1 MKFSVKLFIQILL
14 IISLLSSCADGELF
28 GKKTPPLPGTRVNV
42 LHYDLMKN
50 ENPNESKNISIP
62 AQTVLSAW
70 VCSDIGQFTELAE
83 NISLGNNLKLVN
95 NFHPK
100 NFNPSSLDSAIL
112 IVDNILY
119 SYTKSTLA
127 AYDLTKNRNLW
138 SKEAVEGKERN
149 DVLGG
154 SMTYA
159 NGVIYL
165 SSGSRDLIAFEAD
178 SGKELWRFKAPNV
191 VRHIA
196 LINENK
202 IYVNSTDNTLSCL
215 SLDGKLLWR
224 YDGAI
229 YSLITSRFYS
239 PNIVYQDKLITIT
252 TAGDLVVLNK
262 HDGQEITQVNL
273 ATTSIIGD
281 GSLAKGPIA
290 SPELINNHLYILTGE
305 NDFIKIDLEN
315 PQILWR
321 QNFPSA
327 KAFWVADSTAY
338 LLSDNNQLLAVDN
351 SNGKTIWAIDL
362 PRKQKAKELVQFYGP
377 VLAGDMLILTS
388 YNGEFFTFSPKD
400 GKLISSYKNNFSTNQ
415 MPFIVN
421 DKAYFIGT
429 NGSISVWQ

>member
-1 MKFSVKLFIQILL
+1 MKFLVKLLVQSLS
-14 IISLLSSCADGELF
+14 IIFLLSSCADGEFF

-50 ENPNESKNISIP
+50 EAPTDTNNINIP
-62 AQTVLSAW
+62 PQTVLSAW
-70 VCSDIGQFTELAE
+70 ICSDIGQYTELAE
-83 NISLGNNLKLVN
+83 NISLGNKLKLVN
-95 NFHPK
+95 SFRPNSFS
-100 NFNPSSLDSAIL
+100 PSPQDSAIL
-112 IVDNILY
+112 ISDDIVY

-127 AYDLTKNRNLW
+127 AYDITKKRNLW
-138 SKEAVEGKERN
+138 SKEAVKGKEKH

-159 NGVIYL
+159 NGIIYL

-178 SGKELWRFKAPNV
+178 TGKELWRFRAPNV

-196 LINENK
+196 LINENQ
-202 IYVNSTDNTLSCL
+202 IYINSTDNTLSCL
-215 SLDGKLLWR
+215 DLDGKLLWR

-229 YSLITSRFYS
+229 YSLITSRFYI
-239 PNIVYQDKLITIT
+239 PNVVHLDKLITIT

-262 HDGQEITQVNL
+262 HDGTVITQVNL

-290 SPELINNHLYILTGE
+290 SPELIGNYLYILTGE

-321 QNFPSA
+321 QNFPAA
-327 KAFWVADSTAY
+327 KAFWIADNTVY
-338 LLSDNNQLLAVDN
+338 LLSDNNQLLALDN
-351 SNGKTIWAIDL
+351 SNGKVIWVVDL
-362 PRKQKAKELVQFYGP
+362 PKGSKKKELIEFYGP
-377 VLAGDMLILTS
+377 ILAGDQLILTAA
-388 YNGEFFTFSPKD
+388 NGEFFIHSPKD
-400 GKLISSYKNNFSTNQ
+400 GKLITSYKNNFSTNQ

-421 DKAYFIGT
+421 DKAYFIGS
-429 NGSISVWQ
+429 NGNISIWQ